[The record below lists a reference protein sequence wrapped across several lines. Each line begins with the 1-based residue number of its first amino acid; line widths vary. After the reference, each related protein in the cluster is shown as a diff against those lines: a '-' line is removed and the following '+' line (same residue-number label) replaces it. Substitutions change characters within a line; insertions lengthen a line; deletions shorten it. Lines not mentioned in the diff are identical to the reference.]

1 MSDLP
6 PMALRTVD
14 PSRRWRF
21 SELTV
26 LIDPPLNSP
35 PSADARTVTLLQRAR
50 SAGVAS
56 FDIAG
61 ARFPRRAERLL
72 SRAFPS
78 PDEATCVI
86 VGRSVESL
94 AREHSATGE
103 ARRPTD
109 LESAVQESLG
119 ESRRRLGAIPIAV
132 VEWEPEDNDPDAKQP
147 PELPTLSGKDDPN
160 APIVAR
166 RLTAPVTSFPGPEE
180 GPTLLAA
187 PFSILETDL
196 IASFET
202 GPDRT
207 LPSLI
212 ARDPFAQGRL
222 DGSRF
227 EEQARLH
234 GPSAGPVDLRRLHE
248 EFDPVV
254 RLGFLTEGQSRTL
267 AQAALQFVLRWPWV
281 LTTVVPLPS
290 PERFEE
296 LFGYRHRPPLSD
308 DDLRRVATMK

>member
-1 MSDLP
+1 MSDPP
-6 PMALRTVD
+6 PMALRRVD
-14 PSRRWRF
+14 PGRRWRF

-26 LIDPPLNSP
+26 LIDPPQNSP

-61 ARFPRRAERLL
+61 ARFPQRAERLI

-78 PDEATCVI
+78 SDEAACVI
-86 VGRSVESL
+86 VGRSLESL
-94 AREHSATGE
+94 AREHSAAGE
-103 ARRPTD
+103 VRRPTD
-109 LESAVQESLG
+109 LESAVQESLD

-147 PELPTLSGKDDPN
+147 PELPTLTGKDDPD

-166 RLTAPVTSFPGPEE
+166 RLTAPVTSLPVPEAGPA
-180 GPTLLAA
+180 LFAA
-187 PFSILETDL
+187 PFSLLETEL
-196 IASFET
+196 IASFES

-207 LPSLI
+207 VPSLI

-222 DGSRF
+222 DGTRF
-227 EEQARLH
+227 EDQAMLH

-248 EFDPVV
+248 EFDPIV
-254 RLGFLTEGQSRTL
+254 RLGFLTEGHSRTL
-267 AQAALQFVLRWPWV
+267 GQAALQFVLRWPWV
-281 LTTVVPLPS
+281 LTAVVPLPS

-296 LFGYRHRPPLSD
+296 LFDYRLRPPLSD
-308 DDLRRVATMK
+308 DNLRRVATMK